1 MSKPARAA
9 TPQRPPRWPG
19 GAWLGVAL
27 ALALGSVAVGLGPWP
42 AERLDWQPV
51 LAATQPWRWWS
62 AAWVHGSPG
71 HLGANLAG
79 AALVAA
85 LGVAAR
91 VPARLAMAWALAWP
105 LTQLGW
111 LLGPPL
117 AHFGGASGVLHAG
130 VAIVALHLVRSARGR
145 RRTVGALLLAGLV
158 LKLALEAPWG
168 PALRQVQGWDIA
180 IAPWSHASG
189 VLAGLLAAALLGATG
204 RGKGHVSIPDADAAD
219 T

>member
-1 MSKPARAA
+1 MPAGIG
-9 TPQRPPRWPG
+9 WPG
-19 GAWLGVAL
+19 VAA
-27 ALALGSVAVGLGPWP
+27 ALALGSLLAAGAP
-42 AERLDWQPV
+42 AQWLDWQPA
-51 LAATQPWRWWS
+51 LAAAQPWRWWT

-79 AALVAA
+79 AGLVAA
-85 LGVAAR
+85 LGMVAR
-91 VPARLAMAWALAWP
+91 VPDRLALAWALAWP

-130 VAIVALHLVRSARGR
+130 VAIAALHLVRTAQGR
-145 RRTVGALLLAGLV
+145 RRGIGLLLLAGLA
-158 LKLALEAPWG
+158 LKLVLEAPWG
-168 PALRQVQGWDIA
+168 PALRQVPGWDIA

-189 VLAGLLAAALLGATG
+189 TLAGLLAAALLGTG
-204 RGKGHVSIPDADAAD
+204 RRGNRLIPIPGADGAD